1 MLDASK
7 AFDRVK
13 YCKLFNELLNRN
25 VSPLILRILSVL
37 YTNQTLQV
45 KWKSITGA
53 GFSVLNGV
61 KQGGVLSPVLF
72 AVYIDGL
79 LNRLSKSG
87 VGCYM
92 GNKFMGAV
100 SFADDIKLLTPTF
113 KGMKK
118 LVSICE
124 KYADE
129 YDIKFNGTKSKY

>member
-1 MLDASK
+1 MNETISYYNFHKTNVHILMPDASK

-25 VSPLILRILSVL
+25 VSPLILRLLSVI

-45 KWKSITGA
+45 KRKSIAGS

-61 KQGGVLSPVLF
+61 NQGGVLSPVLF
-72 AVYIDGL
+72 GVYIDSL

-100 SFADDIKLLTPTF
+100 SFAVDIKLLTPTF
-113 KGMKK
+113 KG
-118 LVSICE
+118 L
-124 KYADE
+124 
-129 YDIKFNGTKSKY
+129 KS

>member
-25 VSPLILRILSVL
+25 VSPLILRLLSVL

-79 LNRLSKSG
+79 LKWLSKSG

-113 KGMKK
+113 IGLKK

-124 KYADE
+124 KC
-129 YDIKFNGTKSKY
+129 